1 MTEPGDSQSASPP
14 IQARATR
21 RLISPLTLRILAV
34 NILAL
39 AIPVVGLLYLGP
51 YQDGLLDA
59 ELDGLRRQS
68 DIFAGALGEGAI
80 RTQPDGAQ
88 ALNILHARNMIR
100 RLTAA
105 TPVRARLFLTN
116 GELVADSRSVGGR
129 DRMVQ
134 IFELS
139 PPHESSSSVEYLMD
153 MLDWVFDAFQG
164 VRDLDLYQEAQRQ
177 SIRDYPE
184 AMSALS
190 GDVTGVVRADRDGG
204 YMLSVAMPVQRF
216 HQVIGVLMVS
226 KSGAEVRQT
235 IRDVR
240 LVVVELFAIA
250 LVITVLL
257 SLYLAGAIARPMRR
271 LAAAAAQVR
280 GGRELLE
287 IPDLTHRG
295 DEIGDLSGALR
306 DMTGALYLR
315 IDAIERFAADVSHE
329 IKNPLTSL
337 RSAVETAARI
347 TDPAQQKQ
355 LMTIIQEDVQ
365 RLDRLITDIS
375 DYSRLDAELSRESMN
390 PVDIG
395 GLLKALVDIR
405 AAAHDEDSGGDDVD
419 GGVPRFR
426 VHIATGEDNA
436 KAALTV
442 PGWEGRLV
450 QVFRN
455 LIANAD
461 SFAIPGTTI
470 DIEVSRRGAVVET
483 VISDTGPGLPD
494 GKLDAVFDRFYSE
507 RPTSEK
513 FGMHSGLGL
522 SISRQIVE
530 AHGGSIHADNRRSEN
545 GVIMGAQFTVRLPV

>member
-1 MTEPGDSQSASPP
+1 MIEPGDSQSASSPV
-14 IQARATR
+14 QARATR

-139 PPHESSSSVEYLMD
+139 PPHESSTSVEHLMD
-153 MLDWVFDAFQG
+153 MLDWVFDALQG
-164 VRDLDLYQEAQRQ
+164 VRDLDLYQEPQRQ

-306 DMTGALYLR
+306 DMTSALYLR

-355 LMTIIQEDVQ
+355 LMAIIQEDVQ

-375 DYSRLDAELSRESMN
+375 DYSRLDAELSRESMS

-395 GLLKALVDIR
+395 
-405 AAAHDEDSGGDDVD
+405 
-419 GGVPRFR
+419 
-426 VHIATGEDNA
+426 
-436 KAALTV
+436 
-442 PGWEGRLV
+442 
-450 QVFRN
+450 
-455 LIANAD
+455 
-461 SFAIPGTTI
+461 
-470 DIEVSRRGAVVET
+470 
-483 VISDTGPGLPD
+483 
-494 GKLDAVFDRFYSE
+494 
-507 RPTSEK
+507 
-513 FGMHSGLGL
+513 
-522 SISRQIVE
+522 
-530 AHGGSIHADNRRSEN
+530 
-545 GVIMGAQFTVRLPV
+545 

>member
-1 MTEPGDSQSASPP
+1 MTEPGESPP
-14 IQARATR
+14 TPIPAPAQPRAARR
-21 RLISPLTLRILAV
+21 RFSPLTLRILAV
-34 NILAL
+34 NVLAL

-80 RTQPDGAQ
+80 RTQPNGAQ
-88 ALNILHARNMIR
+88 VLDILHARNMIR

-116 GELVADSRSVGGR
+116 GELAADSRSVGGR

-139 PPHESSSSVEYLMD
+139 PIQNGSPPVEHLMD
-153 MLDWVFDAFQG
+153 MLDWMFDAFQG
-164 VRDLDLYQEAQRQ
+164 VRDLDFYQEAPRQ

-190 GDVTGVVRADRDGG
+190 GEITGVVRADRKGG
-204 YMLSVAMPVQRF
+204 FVLSVAMPVQRF

-257 SLYLAGAIARPMRR
+257 SLYLAGAIARPVRR
-271 LAAAAAQVR
+271 LAAAASAQVH
-280 GGRELLE
+280 GGREVQE

-306 DMTGALYLR
+306 DMTSALYSR
-315 IDAIERFAADVSHE
+315 INAIERFAADVSHE

-347 TDPAQQKQ
+347 TDAAQQQQ
-355 LMTIIQEDVQ
+355 LMTIILEDVQ

-375 DYSRLDAELSRESMN
+375 DYSRLDAELNRESMS

-395 GLLKALVDIR
+395 GLLKMLVDIQLASR
-405 AAAHDEDSGGDDVD
+405 EEEEGAP
-419 GGVPRFR
+419 PRMR
-426 VHIATGEDNA
+426 VHTAASAQDPKT
-436 KAALTV
+436 ALTA

-450 QVFRN
+450 QVFQN
-455 LIANAD
+455 LINNAD
-461 SFAIPGTTI
+461 SFALPGTVI
-470 DIEVSRRGAVVET
+470 DIEIARRGAFVEVV
-483 VISDTGPGLPD
+483 VSDTGPGLPE

-507 RPTSEK
+507 RPASEK

-530 AHGGSIHADNRRSEN
+530 AHGGTIGAANRRDAN
-545 GVIMGAQFTVRLPV
+545 GVVMGAQFTVRLPV

>member
-1 MTEPGDSQSASPP
+1 MTEPGESTPKSARSRASQ
-14 IQARATR
+14 R
-21 RLISPLTLRILAV
+21 RISPLTLRILAV
-34 NILAL
+34 NVLAL
-39 AIPVVGLLYLGP
+39 AIPVVGLLFLGP

-59 ELDGLRRQS
+59 ELDGLRRQAG
-68 DIFAGALGEGAI
+68 IFAGALGEGAI
-80 RTQPDGAQ
+80 RTHPNGAQ
-88 ALNILHARNMIR
+88 VLDILHARNMVR

-105 TPVRARLFLTN
+105 TPVRARLFLIN
-116 GELVADSRSVGGR
+116 GELAADSRSVGGR

-139 PPHESSSSVEYLMD
+139 PIQNGSPSVEHLMV
-153 MLDWVFDAFQG
+153 MLDWMFDAFQG
-164 VRDLDLYQEAQRQ
+164 VRDLDYYQEAQRQ

-190 GDVTGVVRADRDGG
+190 GEVTGVVRADRKGG
-204 YMLSVAMPVQRF
+204 FVLSVAMPVQRF

-226 KSGAEVRQT
+226 KGGGEVRQT

-250 LVITVLL
+250 LVITILL
-257 SLYLAGAIARPMRR
+257 SLYLASAIARPVRR
-271 LAAAAAQVR
+271 LAAAAQVH
-280 GGRELLE
+280 GGREVQE

-315 IDAIERFAADVSHE
+315 INAIERFAADVSHE

-347 TDPAQQKQ
+347 TDPAQQQQ

-375 DYSRLDAELSRESMN
+375 DYSRLDAELSRESMS
-390 PVDIG
+390 PIDLG
-395 GLLKALVDIR
+395 GLLKMLVEIQMASR
-405 AAAHDEDSGGDDVD
+405 EEGEGAP
-419 GGVPRFR
+419 PRMR
-426 VHIATGEDNA
+426 VHT
-436 KAALTV
+436 AAGAQDAMIVLTV
-442 PGWEGRLV
+442 PGWESRLV
-450 QVFRN
+450 QVFQN

-461 SFAIPGTTI
+461 SFAFPGTTI
-470 DIEVSRRGAVVET
+470 DIEVARCGGFVEIL
-483 VISDTGPGLPD
+483 VLDTGPGLPD

-507 RPTSEK
+507 RPASEK

-530 AHGGSIHADNRRSEN
+530 AHGGTIGALNRRDAN
-545 GVIMGAQFTVRLPV
+545 GVVMGAQFTVRLPV

>member
-1 MTEPGDSQSASPP
+1 MTELGESPP
-14 IQARATR
+14 MSARSRASQR
-21 RLISPLTLRILAV
+21 RISPLTLRILAV
-34 NILAL
+34 NVLAL
-39 AIPVVGLLYLGP
+39 AIPVVGLLFLGP

-59 ELDGLRRQS
+59 ELDGLRRQA

-80 RTQPDGAQ
+80 RTQPNGAK
-88 ALNILHARNMIR
+88 ALDILHARNMVL
-100 RLTAA
+100 RLTEA
-105 TPVRARLFLTN
+105 TPVRARLFLPN
-116 GELVADSRSVGGR
+116 GELAADSRSVGGR

-139 PPHESSSSVEYLMD
+139 PIQNGSPSVEHLMV
-153 MLDWVFDAFQG
+153 MLDWMFDAFQG
-164 VRDLDLYQEAQRQ
+164 VQDLDYYQEAQRQ

-190 GDVTGVVRADRDGG
+190 GEVTGVVRADRKGG
-204 YMLSVAMPVQRF
+204 FVLSVAMPVQRF

-226 KSGAEVRQT
+226 KGGGEVRQT

-250 LVITVLL
+250 LVITILL
-257 SLYLAGAIARPMRR
+257 SLYLASAIARPVRR
-271 LAAAAAQVR
+271 LAAAAQVY
-280 GGRELLE
+280 GGREVQE

-315 IDAIERFAADVSHE
+315 INAIERFAADVSHE

-347 TDPAQQKQ
+347 TEPAQQQQ

-375 DYSRLDAELSRESMN
+375 DYSRLDAELSRESMS
-390 PVDIG
+390 PIDLG
-395 GLLKALVDIR
+395 GLLKMLVEIEMASHQEGEGAPLR
-405 AAAHDEDSGGDDVD
+405 MRVHAAASTRDPKV
-419 GGVPRFR
+419 
-426 VHIATGEDNA
+426 
-436 KAALTV
+436 ALTV
-442 PGWEGRLV
+442 LGWESRLV
-450 QVFRN
+450 QVFQN

-461 SFAIPGTTI
+461 SFALPGTTI
-470 DIEVSRRGAVVET
+470 DIEVARRGAFVET

-507 RPTSEK
+507 RPANEK
-513 FGMHSGLGL
+513 FGIHSGLGL

-530 AHGGSIHADNRRSEN
+530 AHGGTIGAVNRRDAN
-545 GVIMGAQFTVRLPV
+545 DVVMGAQFTVRLPG